1 MLPVRRL
8 VLVAFLAV
16 ACGAVPVQA
25 KSLSL
30 AFHSGDTHRY
40 SFHSSTK
47 QTIVAAGVTLPTDI
61 EMTAG
66 ETVKVNSVDSTGV
79 ADLALTLNNFVIKST
94 TGGVTNTTTGIPDTT
109 TDIKVAADGR
119 VVSVDGSQVAAGN
132 PFLAFSGV
140 GGGFF
145 VTAVLPSNTVKPG
158 DTWSKDYD
166 QANPGG
172 TGSIHVTSKS
182 KYLRDESLNGV
193 NAAVVETTSNGAID
207 INIGAPAAAG
217 ATPGGF
223 GGMSIKGTVTTDVT
237 TWIDPSGHRVLKTHS
252 TESNDGTMTIN
263 LSSSTALPGLT
274 GPVTIKGS
282 GTTDLTPA

>member
-1 MLPVRRL
+1 MDRVRRL
-8 VLVAFLAV
+8 AVVALFAV
-16 ACGAVPVQA
+16 ACGAVAVQA

-30 AFHSGDTHRY
+30 AFHSGDTYKY
-40 SFHSSTK
+40 SFHSTTQ
-47 QTIVAAGVTLPTDI
+47 QTIGAGGISLPTDI

-66 ETVKVNSVDSTGV
+66 ETVKVNSVDSTGM
-79 ADLALTLNNFVIKST
+79 ADLTLTLNNLAIKST

-119 VVSVDGSQVAAGN
+119 VVSVDGSPLAAGN

-217 ATPGGF
+217 ATPIGF
-223 GGMSIKGTVTTDVT
+223 GGMSIKGTLTSDVT
-237 TWIDPSGHRVLKTHS
+237 AWIDPNGHRVLKTHS
-252 TESNDGTMTIN
+252 TESNDGTMTMN
-263 LSSSTALPGLT
+263 MSSSSALPGLT
-274 GPVTIKGS
+274 GPMTIKGT